1 MNTEDYIINYQ
12 KRKKIDRIQYAPVV
26 KRYRV
31 AGEPLVECQ
40 DAVIKN
46 GRYAG
51 IRLSDIFIFDPN
63 FLYYLTKSQYVDD
76 ELKNIA
82 KAIKRHQSV
91 GVDSIS
97 AKIALG
103 KK

>member
-1 MNTEDYIINYQ
+1 MNTEDYIANYQ
-12 KRKKIDRIQYAPVV
+12 KRKRIDRIQYIPVV
-26 KRYRV
+26 KCYRV

-63 FLYYLTKSQYVDD
+63 FLHYLTKSQYVDSA
-76 ELKNIA
+76 LKDIA
-82 KAIKRHQSV
+82 KAIQRHQSS
-91 GVDSIS
+91 GMDAIS